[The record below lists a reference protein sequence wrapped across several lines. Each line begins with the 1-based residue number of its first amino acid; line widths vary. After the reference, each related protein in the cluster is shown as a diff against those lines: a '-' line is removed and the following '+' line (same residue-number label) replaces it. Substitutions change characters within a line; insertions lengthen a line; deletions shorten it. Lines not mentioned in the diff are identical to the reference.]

1 MTNSYTIGAD
11 GVSIAVYDF
20 GGDGPDLLLA
30 HATGFH
36 AHVLEPMIGHLLASF
51 HCYAFDARGHG
62 ASGVPDNGD
71 FDWHRSAGDVLAVLD
86 HLGLERPYGFGH
98 SAGGALVL
106 LAEEQV
112 PGTWRALYTYEPVIF
127 HPGLLAPPSEAPTAA
142 TNPLAAGALR
152 RRTDFPSR
160 ADAFANFAAKPPFS
174 VLAPD
179 ALRAYVEYG
188 FVDRPDGSVTLACR
202 PESEAATY
210 NNAQRHDAWSRL
222 DQVTCPVTVAGGG
235 LNPHFSP
242 EVNQEVA
249 DRLVDGRVATFAGL
263 GHFGPLEDPARV
275 AGAVIDALR

>member
-1 MTNSYTIGAD
+1 VTNSYTIGAD

-179 ALRAYVEYG
+179 ALRAYV
-188 FVDRPDGSVTLACR
+188 VRVRRPARRLGDAGLPPRERGGHVQQR
-202 PESEAATY
+202 PAARCLEPAGPGHLPGHRRRRR
-210 NNAQRHDAWSRL
+210 AQPPL
-222 DQVTCPVTVAGGG
+222 LAGGQPG
-235 LNPHFSP
+235 G
-242 EVNQEVA
+242 
-249 DRLVDGRVATFAGL
+249 GRSAG
-263 GHFGPLEDPARV
+263 
-275 AGAVIDALR
+275 